1 MLALLTLPPGC
12 GLQMWQAC
20 TWFQINKKLLGN
32 FKKFEPKHSQH
43 FYQLNSLPPATAW
56 QELILLHCSGLYQV
70 SWSLQNAVDGSHT
83 TVMTNCICL
92 YRCLLPLS
100 AWVKACLQ
108 WSNIISRW
116 SSQLPWWQWCCYEMT
131 ISIFAHRNGQQ
142 VMGGGHLSQSSKMI
156 AEQGG
161 RTMVGVLLT
170 VDYPCGINGDDCD
183 DGHGC
188 AWQ

>member
-100 AWVKACLQ
+100 AWVK
-108 WSNIISRW
+108 
-116 SSQLPWWQWCCYEMT
+116 YY
-131 ISIFAHRNGQQ
+131 F
-142 VMGGGHLSQSSKMI
+142 KMI
-156 AEQGG
+156 FIIALMAMVLLWNDHINFCSQEWATSYGG
-161 RTMVGVLLT
+161 RAFIPVQQ
-170 VDYPCGINGDDCD
+170 NDCWARRPD
-183 DGHGC
+183 HGERNFDC
-188 AWQ
+188 RLSLWY